1 MHLTEQTDQTQPTV
15 FPKCWTSPNNGVNV
29 ILKYGKGGG
38 RGGRTSLF
46 YFDAS
51 LLVIYFYVSSFL
63 FFFGVFLL
71 GCSFPSSSLLKG
83 TTIVWMEYRMTCLC
97 VCWRL
102 YVQRRSFL

>member
-1 MHLTEQTDQTQPTV
+1 M
-15 FPKCWTSPNNGVNV
+15 NV

-51 LLVIYFYVSSFL
+51 FVGYLFLFL
-63 FFFGVFLL
+63 FFFLL

-83 TTIVWMEYRMTCLC
+83 TSLVWLCLYTPVSPSVPEMEGIYATGGIL
-97 VCWRL
+97 
-102 YVQRRSFL
+102 F